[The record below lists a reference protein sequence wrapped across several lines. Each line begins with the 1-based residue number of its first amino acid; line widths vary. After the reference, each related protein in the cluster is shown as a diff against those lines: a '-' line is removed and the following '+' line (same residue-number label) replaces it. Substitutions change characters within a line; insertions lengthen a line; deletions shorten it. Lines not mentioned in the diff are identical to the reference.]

1 MKITGFE
8 HLQLLL
14 LQRFPDIGKIEQS
27 LDSVETAQ
35 YKDYKTKPAHL
46 QWFSKESMTGNSEVL
61 KALAAI
67 ASITSCKEI

>member
-1 MKITGFE
+1 MNKTYLAHQQTYGAIRYTTLQFDSYINQQTMKITGFE

-35 YKDYKTKPAHL
+35 YKDY
-46 QWFSKESMTGNSEVL
+46 N
-61 KALAAI
+61 
-67 ASITSCKEI
+67 